1 MVKKSPI
8 IAYTERIL
16 TMSSEHILELGEF
29 IINQSIDEEMA
40 KEYQQAKDEDRLYYL
55 VCERFEYGLEES
67 DLIRK
72 GSKIRGVRI
81 SEVTEKKIAKT
92 EIKTIL
98 KKGFVPERIISVGS
112 FDGEHRLL
120 IVFTNPEKAEEYRRK
135 MFDEKVSNKELD
147 KYKKKNVYRYVYLFR
162 VKFGKLEKFRKS
174 LECWMK

>member
-1 MVKKSPI
+1 
-8 IAYTERIL
+8 
-16 TMSSEHILELGEF
+16 MSSEHILELGEF

-72 GSKIRGVRI
+72 GSKIRAVRI

-98 KKGFVPERIISVGS
+98 KKGFVPAFLV
-112 FDGEHRLL
+112 
-120 IVFTNPEKAEEYRRK
+120 
-135 MFDEKVSNKELD
+135 
-147 KYKKKNVYRYVYLFR
+147 
-162 VKFGKLEKFRKS
+162 
-174 LECWMK
+174 